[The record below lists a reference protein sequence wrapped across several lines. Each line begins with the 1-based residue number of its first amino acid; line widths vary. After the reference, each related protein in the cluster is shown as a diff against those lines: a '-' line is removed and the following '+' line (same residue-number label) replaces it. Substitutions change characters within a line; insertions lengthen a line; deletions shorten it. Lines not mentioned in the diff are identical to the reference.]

1 MTPPIMPMVSA
12 QQIDRFASHGYLV
25 LPDLI
30 RPTTIQDLRVEAD
43 MLLADRLSRMVAS
56 RTLDPRVT
64 WWRLASGKPYVLKVK
79 PVVDLS
85 PAVTAVADDDA
96 LRAVVADLL
105 GAPPTLMDNKLMYK
119 QTVDITAGWAALPVL
134 GEEVRK
140 HTDAAYYATRGY
152 PRVLTVA
159 VCLDPCTEQ
168 AGALRVWPGSHRR
181 TIEMVPTDNQGPV
194 VPDAAAPDSAAV
206 TLVAEPGTVLI
217 WDAALVHASGSNTSG
232 HPRRL
237 LVLGYSP
244 AHPDNG
250 TAR

>member
-1 MTPPIMPMVSA
+1 MTTPIAPAVSA

-30 RPTTIQDLRVEAD
+30 PAATIQDLRVEAD
-43 MLLADRLSRMVAS
+43 ALLGDRLARMVAS

-64 WWRLASGKPYVLKVK
+64 WWRLASGEPYVLKVK

-85 PAVTAVADDDA
+85 PAATTVADDPA
-96 LRAVVADLL
+96 LRAAVADLL

-119 QTVDITAGWAALPVL
+119 QTAEITAGWASLPVL

-152 PRVLTVA
+152 SRVLTVA
-159 VCLDPCTEQ
+159 ICLDPCTEK

-181 TIEMVPTDNQGPV
+181 TIEMIPTDNQGPV
-194 VPDAAAPDSAAV
+194 VPDTAAPETAAV
-206 TLVAEPGTVLI
+206 TLIAAPGTVLI
-217 WDAALVHASGSNTSG
+217 WDAALVHSSGPNTSG

-237 LVLGYSP
+237 LILGYSP
-244 AHPDNG
+244 THPDHG
-250 TAR
+250 PPR

>member
-1 MTPPIMPMVSA
+1 MTSPIAPAVSA

-30 RPTTIQDLRVEAD
+30 PPATIQELRVEAD
-43 MLLADRLSRMVAS
+43 TLLGHRLARMVAT

-64 WWRLASGKPYVLKVK
+64 WWRLTSGKPYVLKVK

-85 PAVTAVADDDA
+85 PAATTVADSPA

-105 GAPPTLMDNKLMYK
+105 GARPMLMDNKLMYK

-159 VCLDPCTEQ
+159 VCLDPCTET
-168 AGALRVWPGSHRR
+168 AGALRVWPGSHRH
-181 TIEMVPTDNQGPV
+181 TIEMTPTDNQGPV
-194 VPDAAAPDSAAV
+194 VPDAAAPDTATV
-206 TLVAEPGTVLI
+206 TLVAEPGAVLI
-217 WDAALVHASGSNTSG
+217 WDAALVHASGPNTSG

-244 AHPDNG
+244 VHPDDG
-250 TAR
+250 EPR

>member
-1 MTPPIMPMVSA
+1 MTTPIAPAVTA

-30 RPTTIQDLRVEAD
+30 PPAAIQGLRVKAD
-43 MLLADRLSRMVAS
+43 EILGDRLARMVAS

-64 WWRLASGKPYVLKVK
+64 WWRLASGKPYILKVK

-85 PAVTAVADDDA
+85 PAATSVADAPA
-96 LRAVVADLL
+96 LRTVVADLL

-119 QTVDITAGWAALPVL
+119 QTVDVTAGWAALPVL

-159 VCLDPCTEQ
+159 VCLDPCTEK

-181 TIEMVPTDNQGPV
+181 AIEMIPTDNQGPV
-194 VPDAAAPDSAAV
+194 VPDAAAPDTTAV
-206 TLVAEPGTVLI
+206 TLVAAPGTVLI
-217 WDAALVHASGSNTSG
+217 WDAALVHASGPNTSG

-244 AHPDNG
+244 AHPNHG
-250 TAR
+250 TPR

>member
-1 MTPPIMPMVSA
+1 MTPPIAPAVTA

-30 RPTTIQDLRVEAD
+30 PPATIQDLRVEAD
-43 MLLADRLSRMVAS
+43 EILGGRLARMVAS

-64 WWRLASGKPYVLKVK
+64 WWRLTSGKPYVLKVK

-85 PAVTAVADDDA
+85 PTATTVADDHA

-105 GAPPTLMDNKLMYK
+105 GAPPALMDNKLMYK
-119 QTVDITAGWAALPVL
+119 QTVDISAGWATLPVL

-159 VCLDPCTEQ
+159 VCLDPCTEK

-181 TIEMVPTDNQGPV
+181 TIGMIPTDNQGPV
-194 VPDAAAPDSAAV
+194 VPDAAAPDTAAV
-206 TLVAEPGTVLI
+206 TLVAAPGTVLV
-217 WDAALVHASGSNTSG
+217 WDAALVHASGPNTSG

-244 AHPDNG
+244 ARPERG
-250 TAR
+250 APR